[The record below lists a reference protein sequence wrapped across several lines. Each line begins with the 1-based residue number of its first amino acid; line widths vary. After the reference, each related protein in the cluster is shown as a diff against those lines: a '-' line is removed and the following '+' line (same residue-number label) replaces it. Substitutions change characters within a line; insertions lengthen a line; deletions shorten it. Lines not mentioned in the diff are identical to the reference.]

1 MKRTGFVVCCLL
13 TLCVT
18 GNTVYAEE
26 LDYSDVYVDDYVEDV
41 PVEDDPVEDV
51 PVEDVSVE
59 DVPVDDVPSDDVPVA
74 DVETESLSQE
84 HLSVL
89 DRLGELLEYQ
99 SSVSDNDI
107 VEGEFLGGEG
117 ESLGGDDFIDES
129 PFGDDV
135 VGLLSSI
142 DTSLSTLSDVSMY
155 SDFTA
160 FNGAIS
166 STYLELFKGFL
177 PKLTY
182 KQHYI
187 LFRESQYV
195 YTFVFGDDLQFNG
208 NSFSGSDLTRIYFNA
223 YSNGSFGHSYE
234 STFSL
239 SPGVAVVYTDLGTY
253 YPSLSTD
260 IGSNL
265 IQIKWVVFIAILST
279 WMISLYKGFRR
290 RGDRDK
296 RWSSINTV

>member
-1 MKRTGFVVCCLL
+1 MKRFGFVVCCLL

-18 GNTVYAEE
+18 GSTVYAEE
-26 LDYSDVYVDDYVEDV
+26 LDYTEEYAEEYAEDYSEDYVDEYTEEYTEEI
-41 PVEDDPVEDV
+41 P
-51 PVEDVSVE
+51 SV
-59 DVPVDDVPSDDVPVA
+59 DVPVA
-74 DVETESLSQE
+74 DVETESLSQD

-89 DRLGELLEYQ
+89 DRLGELLDYQ
-99 SSVSDNDI
+99 SSVSENDI
-107 VEGEFLGGEG
+107 G
-117 ESLGGDDFIDES
+117 GGDFVDDTSVEES

-142 DTSLSTLSDVSMY
+142 DTSLSTLSDVSLY

-182 KQHYI
+182 KQHYV

-195 YTFVFGDDLQFNG
+195 YSFIFGDDLQFNG
-208 NSFSGSDLTRIYFNA
+208 SSFSGSDLTRIYFNA
-223 YSNGSFGHSYE
+223 YSNGTFGHSYE
-234 STFSL
+234 SSFSL

-265 IQIKWVVFIAILST
+265 IQIKWMALIAILAL
-279 WMISLYKGFRR
+279 WMISLFKGFRR

-296 RWSSINTV
+296 KWSSINTV